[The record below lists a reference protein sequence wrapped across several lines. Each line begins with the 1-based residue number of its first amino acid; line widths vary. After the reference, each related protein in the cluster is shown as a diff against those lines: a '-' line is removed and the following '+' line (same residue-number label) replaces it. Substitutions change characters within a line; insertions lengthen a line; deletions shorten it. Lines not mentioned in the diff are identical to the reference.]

1 MRIIP
6 VEAIKV
12 GTKLGKT
19 IYDCNGKILLKEGV
33 KLTKPIIERL
43 KKIEIHSVYI
53 EDEYSSIEIEDI
65 IRPEV
70 RQKSIKYLKE
80 TFNNIE
86 RVVEDESIVGVTKN
100 KLLKKINLEYFSSI
114 HKVAED
120 IVNEILSNDDI
131 LINLVDVK
139 NASNYLYQHSINV
152 AVLSLAMGVSMKMNK
167 DDLIDLA
174 LGALLHDIGKLFIDK
189 DIANREGKLSTEE
202 DKEFK
207 THPKKGYDY
216 IKKSNLLNT
225 QSLLIILQHHEQ
237 IDGLGYPNGLKGDK
251 INDLAKIVAIA
262 DCYDYLT
269 SDTEETRAIS
279 SADALEFIMVHC
291 NNYFDCE
298 YVKIF
303 RKILIAYP
311 KGTIVRLS
319 NDDIAIVESTPANY
333 PLRPKVKILKS
344 KNKERNGKIIS
355 LLKEL
360 SIVISKVEYY
370 IE

>member
-1 MRIIP
+1 MRIVP
-6 VEAIKV
+6 VEAIRA
-12 GTKLGKT
+12 GSKLGKT
-19 IYDCNGKILLKEGV
+19 IYDYSGKILLKKGV
-33 KLTKPIIERL
+33 ELSKTIIERL
-43 KKIEIHSVYI
+43 KKIDIHSVYI
-53 EDEYSSIEIEDI
+53 EDEYSSIEIEDV
-65 IRPEV
+65 IRPDV
-70 RQKSIKYLKE
+70 RLKSINYLKE

-86 RVVEDESIVGVTKN
+86 RVVEDKTIAVHN
-100 KLLKKINLEYFSSI
+100 KKKILRKMNLEYFSSI
-114 HKVAED
+114 HKIAEEIVDD
-120 IVNEILSNDDI
+120 ILINEKI

-139 NASNYLYQHSINV
+139 NVSNYLYQHSVNV

-167 DDLIDLA
+167 KDLIELA
-174 LGALLHDIGKLFIDK
+174 LGALLHDIGKIFIDK
-189 DIANREGKLSTEE
+189 DIVEREGKLSIEE

-216 IKKSNLLNT
+216 MKKSNLLKT
-225 QSLLIILQHHEQ
+225 KSLLIILQHHEQ
-237 IDGLGYPNGLKGDK
+237 INGLGYPSGLKGDK
-251 INDLAKIVAIA
+251 INDLAKIVSIA

-291 NNYFDCE
+291 NNYFDFE
-298 YVKIF
+298 YVKVF
-303 RKILIAYP
+303 KKILIAYP

-333 PLRPKVKILKS
+333 PLRPNVKILKS
-344 KNKERNGKIIS
+344 KNRERIGENIS